1 LHTAWTQK
9 HKPQSLSEIVGNK
22 DAKQKFLT
30 WLQSWNNGIP
40 KKRAALLY
48 GSPGVGKTVTVEVIA
63 KELNMELVEKNA
75 SDYRTTDA
83 IKHFAGLASQYQT
96 LLGGKRLILLD
107 EVDGISGRED
117 RGGLRALTE
126 ILKTTRSPV
135 TLTANDAYNPRFRT
149 IRKYCLL
156 IEFKNPTIRQIISRL
171 KKICTEEEIEA
182 DEEALKFIVDRS
194 GRDVRSAIND
204 LQVLAQGKKSLK
216 YDDVTW
222 YAGRNRK
229 EVIFNV
235 LRTILYS
242 RDSWEAKKAA
252 SAADVDPDML
262 FNWIYENTPYHIT
275 NPHDLTKAMDTL
287 ALADIYRK
295 RIRTTQNWSLLR
307 YVIDFMTSGVAV
319 SRQQTKSSGWIPF
332 RFPDKIRY
340 LSRSRKER
348 ALQSAIGMKIR
359 RRCHMS
365 AVRSVKEALP
375 YLKIIFENNPEMGA
389 GLSKYL
395 DLEEDMIKYLAG
407 NKRQTKKIVN
417 RLATITL

>member
-1 LHTAWTQK
+1 MHTAWTQK
-9 HKPQSLSEIVGNK
+9 HKPQTLSEIIGNK

-30 WLQSWNNGIP
+30 WLKSWNNGIP

-48 GSPGVGKTVTVEVIA
+48 GPPGVGKTVTVETLS
-63 KELNMELVEKNA
+63 KELKMELVEKNA
-75 SDYRTTDA
+75 SDYRTTEA
-83 IKHFAGLASQYQT
+83 IQRFAGLASQYKT
-96 LLGGKRLILLD
+96 LFGGNRLILLD

-135 TLTANDAYNPRFRT
+135 ALTANDAYNPRFST

-156 IEFKNPTIRQIISRL
+156 IEFKKPTIREIVSHL
-171 KKICTEEEIEA
+171 KKICAKEDIDA
-182 DEEALKFIVDRS
+182 AEEALKLIAERA
-194 GRDVRSAIND
+194 GRDVRSAVND
-204 LQVLAQGKKSLK
+204 LQALVQGKKRLV
-216 YDDVTW
+216 YDDVAW
-222 YAGRNRK
+222 YAGRDRK
-229 EVIFNV
+229 EIIFNV

-275 NPHDLTKAMDTL
+275 DPHDLTKAMDSL

-307 YVIDFMTSGVAV
+307 YVIDFMTSGIAV

-332 RFPDKIRY
+332 RFPEKIRY
-340 LSRSRKER
+340 LSRTRGER
-348 ALQSAIGMKIR
+348 AFQSAIGMKIR

-365 AVRSVKEALP
+365 AVRSIKEVLP
-375 YLKIIFENNPEMGA
+375 YLKIIFENNPEMAA
-389 GLSKYL
+389 GLSKWL
-395 DLEEDMIKYLAG
+395 DLDEDMIEHLAG
-407 NKRQTKKIVN
+407 NKKQTRLIVAKIG
-417 RLATITL
+417 